1 MTLNRRG
8 VSLIEVLVAI
18 SILSVVLVGLG
29 GIMFRVGRMNI
40 RANLGTHH
48 TAAVQLAAGWI
59 GTIPYDSLGAAVGC
73 QSMNV
78 STLSYTRCVEVD
90 TISSRQIKAS
100 VIVQPNSTLLSVDT
114 VVVYRNQQY
123 QEAPF

>member
-1 MTLNRRG
+1 MKNRRG
-8 VSLIEVLVAI
+8 VSLVEVLVAI

-29 GIMFRVGRMNI
+29 GIMFRVGRSTI
-40 RANLGTHH
+40 RANMGTHH

-73 QSMNV
+73 ESLSV
-78 STLSYTRCVEVD
+78 STLSYTRCVEID

-100 VIVQPNSTLLSVDT
+100 VIVQPSSTMLTVDT
-114 VVVYRNQQY
+114 VVIYRNQQY
-123 QEAPF
+123 QQAPF